1 MKFSVRHILAA
12 GLTVFMMT
20 LTFVQPVFAA
30 IDPLS
35 DSCKSGSGSQLCT
48 PQKPLFGAGG
58 TWTNII
64 NTMIF
69 VIGSIAVL
77 MIVIGGLRYV
87 LSGGDTGATKGAK
100 DTILYAVIGLV
111 VATMAYA
118 IVNFVVSNL

>member
-35 DSCKSGSGSQLCT
+35 DSCKGGSGSQLCT

-69 VIGSIAVL
+69 VIGSINPMSNIRSASSR
-77 MIVIGGLRYV
+77 I
-87 LSGGDTGATKGAK
+87 
-100 DTILYAVIGLV
+100 TISISDKAITPLLV
-111 VATMAYA
+111 KSINLPGVAT
-118 IVNFVVSNL
+118 IISDLF